1 VRRPGA
7 KIRSLL
13 PEVWGKNSMKRL
25 LVFFVISLLLAGC
38 NFSLAAD
45 VTPPPGYQPPLEA
58 QETAAPAVT
67 GPVFPIV
74 PPDPANGAP
83 IYAEKCA
90 PCHGESGLGNGPNA
104 ASLPNPVPPL
114 GSPEVARAAVPSD
127 WFTIVTQGNL
137 ERFMPPF
144 RSLTDPERWD
154 VVAYAL
160 NLHVSQESLASGAEL
175 YQANCA
181 ACHGESGEGD
191 GPQAAGLAV
200 PDLTDQEFMAGRSAN
215 DLYQAVSQGVGQ
227 SMPAFGEKLSE
238 AELWAL
244 VDYTRSLTFTSSE
257 TALATPQP
265 GQATPQLPQETPVG
279 QSEALTTTLP
289 VSDTL
294 GIITGFVMNGSG
306 GQAPAGAVVNLH
318 AFDQMT
324 VVYTATTTLD
334 EDGSYTFVDLDMP
347 PGRAFLTTMDYG
359 GVIYGSDL
367 AVAEEGKASL
377 ELPLQ
382 IYESTSDT
390 AGLSVDR
397 LHYFFEFVDDQTIRV
412 LELYI
417 VSNPGDK
424 TVAAAKEGEPVLTF
438 HLPEGA
444 ANLQFENGELG
455 QRFIQTPDGFAD
467 TTPIRPGSANYQVLY
482 SYELPY
488 KGKLELKRPVD
499 LPVQAVVILVPEES
513 VKIKGEGIQDA
524 GSRDIQGLQYH
535 MYNGPTLQPGN
546 ELQLTV
552 TGKPQS
558 GAMTVTAGSNTNLIV
573 GAAVLG
579 VVLLV
584 AGVWLYQRSRP
595 APDEAAEDE
604 TPVAVATAESPESL
618 MDAILALDDLYQE
631 GKLPEEA
638 YLQRRSELKRRL
650 ERATGN

>member
-1 VRRPGA
+1 
-7 KIRSLL
+7 
-13 PEVWGKNSMKRL
+13 MKRL
-25 LVFFVISLLLAGC
+25 TFLLVCSVLLAGC

-45 VTPPPGYQPPLEA
+45 VTPPPGYQPPPEA
-58 QETAAPAVT
+58 QETAAPVVT
-67 GPVFPIV
+67 GAVFPIV

-160 NLHVSQESLASGAEL
+160 SLHVSQESLASGAEL

-181 ACHGESGEGD
+181 ACHGERGEGD

-200 PDLTDQEFMAGRSAN
+200 PDLTNQEFMAGRSAN
-215 DLYQAVSQGVGQ
+215 DLYQAVSQGAGQ
-227 SMPAFGEKLSE
+227 GMPAFGEKLSE

-244 VDYTRSLTFTSSE
+244 TDYTRSLTFASSE
-257 TALATPQP
+257 AAVAQSGQVTPQP
-265 GQATPQLPQETPVG
+265 GQAKPQSEQATPVG
-279 QSEALTTTLP
+279 QSEAVTNTLP

-306 GQAPAGAVVNLH
+306 GQAPVGAVINLH

-334 EDGSYTFVDLDMP
+334 EDGSYTFADLDMP
-347 PGRAFLTTMDYG
+347 PGRGFLTTIDYG

-367 AVAEEGKASL
+367 AVAEVGKTLL

-382 IYESTSDT
+382 IYESTSDP
-390 AGLSVDR
+390 AALSVDR

-417 VSNPGDK
+417 ISNPGDK
-424 TVAAAKEGEPVLTF
+424 TVAAAREGEPVLTF

-444 ANLQFENGELG
+444 ANLQFENGALG
-455 QRFIQTPDGFAD
+455 QRYIQTSDGFAD
-467 TTPIRPGSANYQVLY
+467 TTPVRPGASNYQVLY

-488 KGKLELKRPVD
+488 KGKLELRRPID

-513 VKIKGEGIQDA
+513 IKIKGEGIQDA
-524 GSRDIQGLQYH
+524 GRRDIQGLQYQ
-535 MYNGPTLQPGN
+535 MYNGTAMPAGG

-552 TGKPQS
+552 TGKPKGGS
-558 GAMTVTAGSNTNLIV
+558 LGLTTGSNTNLLI
-573 GAAVLG
+573 GAAALG
-579 VVLLV
+579 LVLLV

-595 APDEAAEDE
+595 KPGATTEDEAPPASA
-604 TPVAVATAESPESL
+604 PAESSETL

-631 GKLPEEA
+631 GKLPEDA
-638 YLQRRSELKRRL
+638 YLQRRSELKARL
-650 ERATGN
+650 EQAMGK

>member
-1 VRRPGA
+1 
-7 KIRSLL
+7 
-13 PEVWGKNSMKRL
+13 VWGENGMKRL
-25 LVFFVISLLLAGC
+25 LILATCSLVLAGC

-45 VTPPPGYQPPLEA
+45 VTPPPGYQPPAEA
-58 QETAAPAVT
+58 QATAPAVT
-67 GPVFPIV
+67 GAVFPLV

-144 RSLTDPERWD
+144 RSLSDPERWD

-160 NLHVSQESLASGAEL
+160 NLHVTQESLTSGAEL
-175 YQANCA
+175 FQANCA
-181 ACHGESGEGD
+181 ACHGENGEGD

-200 PDLTDQEFMAGRSAN
+200 PDLTNQEFMAGRSAD
-215 DLYQAVSQGVGQ
+215 DLYQAISQGAGG

-238 AELWAL
+238 AERWAL
-244 VDYTRSLTFTSSE
+244 ADYTRSLTFASSE
-257 TALATPQP
+257 TAVTAPQP
-265 GQATPQLPQETPVG
+265 GQATPQLPQETPVDR
-279 QSEALTTTLP
+279 SEVLTATLP

-306 GQAPAGAVVNLH
+306 GPAPAGAVVNLH

-334 EDGSYTFVDLDMP
+334 EDGSYTFLNLDMP

-390 AGLSVDR
+390 AALSVDR

-438 HLPEGA
+438 QLPEGA
-444 ANLQFENGELG
+444 ANLQFENGALG
-455 QRFIQTPDGFAD
+455 QRFLETPDGFAD

-488 KGKLELKRPVD
+488 KGKLELQRPVD

-524 GSRDIQGLQYH
+524 GARDIQGLQYH
-535 MYNGPTLQPGN
+535 MYNGPTLQPGS
-546 ELQLTV
+546 ELQLMV
-552 TGKPQS
+552 TGKPQG
-558 GAMTVTAGSNTNLIV
+558 GAMTVTAGSNTNLLI

-579 VVLLV
+579 LVLLV

-595 APDEAAEDE
+595 APDEAVEDE
-604 TPVAVATAESPESL
+604 TPVTVATAESPESL

-631 GKLPEEA
+631 GKLPEDA